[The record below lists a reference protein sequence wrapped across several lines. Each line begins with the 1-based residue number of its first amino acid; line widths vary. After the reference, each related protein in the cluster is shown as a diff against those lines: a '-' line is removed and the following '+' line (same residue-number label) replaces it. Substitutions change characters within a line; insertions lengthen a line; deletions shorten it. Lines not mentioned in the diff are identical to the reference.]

1 MTAKKKTAAVVVDLS
16 NLEPVPG
23 SRRRPIRLGMGEGS
37 GTGQTATRGQKGQR
51 SRSGDGKLVGFEGGQ
66 TPLLRRIPKRGFTNG
81 QFKVTYQLIALEK
94 LESVF
99 KNKAEISLED
109 LRIHNLIK
117 GRRPVKIL
125 GDGELKRA
133 IKVSANAFS
142 ASAKAKI
149 EKAGGKADVVKAA

>member
-1 MTAKKKTAAVVVDLS
+1 MA
-16 NLEPVPG
+16 PG
-23 SRRRPIRLGMGEGS
+23 ARTRRTRIGLGEGS
-37 GTGQTATRGQKGQR
+37 GHGQTATRGQKGQR

-81 QFKVTYQLIALEK
+81 MFKVTYQLISLET
-94 LESVF
+94 LERVF

-109 LRIHNLIK
+109 LRIHGLIK

-133 IKVSANAFS
+133 LKVAAHAYSG
-142 ASAKAKI
+142 SAKTKI
-149 EKAGGKADVVKAA
+149 EKAGGKAEVVKA